1 MTLGATHGRDFGCYH
16 SLSAV
21 PWDTPRAFRSASW
34 WLLCWLGK
42 QRGDVCLCKD
52 TVEML
57 ARMRLAQ
64 LRREHKEDRDVPDGL
79 RSMCRDTAALA
90 EILH

>member
-34 WLLCWLGK
+34 W
-42 QRGDVCLCKD
+42 RG
-52 TVEML
+52 T
-57 ARMRLAQ
+57 
-64 LRREHKEDRDVPDGL
+64 
-79 RSMCRDTAALA
+79 
-90 EILH
+90 

>member
-57 ARMRLAQ
+57 
-64 LRREHKEDRDVPDGL
+64 DRPEGIPDGL
-79 RSMCRDTAALA
+79 RSMWGDTAALA
-90 EILH
+90 EILR